1 MRQVTSVE
9 VLEEE
14 KGCLTHINL
23 IREMEGTGHIIL
35 HEPIKSDAIKASL
48 VRQKEVDR
56 VVKDN
61 DLFFTSVYLFVSIII
76 FLGLLVYFFMS
87 KDGLTLSRF
96 IITLIPIFSVQALRP
111 FYRFYAAHRA
121 NVDLDQAYSV
131 QRIAEI
137 KDSMVAFPSITE
149 YVSKVFAETGKFT
162 LLDMAVAKNH
172 IEDRIDRSRIEYA
185 KGGKLNQVALKKD
198 EDELEVV
205 TEHCLYLSSY
215 VFER

>member
-1 MRQVTSVE
+1 MRHVSSVE

-14 KGCLTHINL
+14 KGCVTHIHL
-23 IREMEGTGHIIL
+23 IREMEGGRHVIL
-35 HEPIKSDAIKASL
+35 HEPIESDAIKASL

-61 DLFFTSVYLFVSIII
+61 DLFFTSIYLFVSIII

-96 IITLIPIFSVQALRP
+96 ILTLIPIFSVQALRP

-131 QRIAEI
+131 QRIAVI
-137 KDSMVAFPSITE
+137 RDSLVAFPSIAE

-162 LLDMAVAKNH
+162 LLDMAVAKHH
-172 IEDRIDRSRIEYA
+172 IEDKIDRSKIEYA
-185 KGGKLNQVALKKD
+185 KGGKLDQVALKKD
-198 EDELEVV
+198 EDELYIV
-205 TEHCLYLSSY
+205 TEHCFYLSSY